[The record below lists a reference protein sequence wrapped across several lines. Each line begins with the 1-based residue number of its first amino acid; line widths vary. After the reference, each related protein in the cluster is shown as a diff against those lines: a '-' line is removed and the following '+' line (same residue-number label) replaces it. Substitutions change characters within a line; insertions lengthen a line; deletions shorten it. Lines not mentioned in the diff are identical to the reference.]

1 MAGLMDATA
10 SLGLAQDAYSLG
22 LQRQVATAARAQA
35 QPQGYGAVGAVNE
48 KSAKDAAESFE
59 SFFVGQM
66 LEYMWEGV
74 EVDPM
79 FGGGHA
85 EEMWR
90 SMLNQEYGKHVVKS
104 GGLGI
109 ANQVMTSMLRAQEER
124 TLAEQQLAAQGAA
137 TEGDTGTAGAVAAA
151 AQVRR

>member
-1 MAGLMDATA
+1 MDTMNA
-10 SLGLAQDAYSLG
+10 SAMIGRAQDAYSMG
-22 LQRQVATAARAQA
+22 AQA
-35 QPQGYGAVGAVNE
+35 QVARNAQAAQNNPGAKGFDE
-48 KSAKDAAESFE
+48 KSAKGAAENFE

-90 SMLNQEYGKHVVKS
+90 SMLNQEYGKHIAKA
-104 GGLGI
+104 GGVGI
-109 ANQVMTSMLRAQEER
+109 ASNVMTSMLRAQEER
-124 TLAEQQLAAQGAA
+124 TMAQQKLSGLTSESSGGEAAE
-137 TEGDTGTAGAVAAA
+137 TAGAIGDA
-151 AQVRR
+151 AQIRR

>member
-1 MAGLMDATA
+1 MDIMNA
-10 SLGLAQDAYSLG
+10 SAMIGRAQDAYSIG
-22 LQRQVATAARAQA
+22 AQSQVARNAQSA
-35 QPQGYGAVGAVNE
+35 QNNLGAKGVDE
-48 KSAKDAAESFE
+48 KSAKGAAENFE

-90 SMLNQEYGKHVVKS
+90 SMLNQEYGKHVAKS
-104 GGLGI
+104 GGVGI
-109 ANQVMTSMLRAQEER
+109 ANNVMTSMLRAQEER
-124 TLAEQQLAAQGAA
+124 TMAEQKLSGR
-137 TEGDTGTAGAVAAA
+137 TSGSDGGDASATAGAVSAA
-151 AQVRR
+151 AQIRR